1 MKFIIQ
7 IDINIVGKKL
17 LQEHLDQ
24 MQLNY
29 ILRGTGEVEINE
41 PFSDDKLNELTLGL
55 KKYGIVIIEDEKS
68 ILIQKIKDAIIEMV
82 YMDEN
87 SPIISGMPTFLSD
100 KLKYSYGYLSNL
112 FSSFTYTSIENFT
125 QLQKIERSKYL
136 IINTALNISEIAWK
150 LNYSSI
156 AHFSNQFKKVTGLT
170 PSTFQRIIK
179 KRRQVQIKEPDIET
193 NS

>member
-1 MKFIIQ
+1 
-7 IDINIVGKKL
+7 
-17 LQEHLDQ
+17 
-24 MQLNY
+24 
-29 ILRGTGEVEINE
+29 
-41 PFSDDKLNELTLGL
+41 
-55 KKYGIVIIEDEKS
+55 
-68 ILIQKIKDAIIEMV
+68 
-82 YMDEN
+82 MDEN
-87 SPIISGMPTFLSD
+87 SPITSGMPTFLSD

>member
-24 MQLNY
+24 LQLNY
-29 ILRGTGEVEINE
+29 LLRGTGEVEINE
-41 PFSDDKLNELTLGL
+41 PFSDDQLNELTFGL
-55 KKYGIVIIEDEKS
+55 NKYGIEIIEDEKS
-68 ILIQKIKDAIIEMV
+68 ILIQKIKDAIIELV
-82 YMDEN
+82 YMDEKTPN
-87 SPIISGMPTFLSD
+87 TSSIPTYLSD

-112 FSSFTYTSIENFT
+112 FSSSTFTTIENFT
-125 QLQKIERSKYL
+125 QLQKIERSKHL
-136 IINTALNISEIAWK
+136 IINSELNISEIAWK

-156 AHFSNQFKKVTGLT
+156 AHFSNQFKKGTGLT

-179 KRRQVQIKEPDIET
+179 KRRQVQIEEQDIET
-193 NS
+193 TS